1 MYSVFKLQFS
11 EVDFAARA
19 HPDSFLDKPRRQ
31 VVTLSH
37 GYHAVVSTLAARCVA
52 QLDTSVE
59 L

>member
-1 MYSVFKLQFS
+1 MYSVLKLQFS

-37 GYHAVVSTLAARCVA
+37 GYHVVSTRRAVRGV
-52 QLDTSVE
+52 SHN
-59 L
+59 